1 MVVEEGTGP
10 KQLMTLNYLKHEK
23 LGDSTNIPVINL
35 KNLVSDKSS
44 AIMKCDS
51 VSLCFR
57 SAAVWGHQSLHA
69 QGTGWAGVETGWA
82 CHRFPEGR
90 RWEGLLTCAS
100 FSFWFFTGDINQTA
114 YTDKNVVSC
123 FHVTL
128 LAWCYGERM
137 RDGERGW
144 FPASCATEI
153 TNPTV
158 MENNVQRMKRLRKE
172 TNV

>member
-1 MVVEEGTGP
+1 MPKEPDELGLKQAELVIVFQKEEG
-10 KQLMTLNYLKHEK
+10 EK
-23 LGDSTNIPVINL
+23 ASSRA
-35 KNLVSDKSS
+35 LVS
-44 AIMKCDS
+44 
-51 VSLCFR
+51 LF
-57 SAAVWGHQSLHA
+57 L
-69 QGTGWAGVETGWA
+69 
-82 CHRFPEGR
+82 
-90 RWEGLLTCAS
+90 
-100 FSFWFFTGDINQTA
+100 FFTGDINRTA
-114 YTDKNVVSC
+114 YTDKNVVLC
-123 FHVTL
+123 FRVTL